1 MQPLQGTITKRM
13 NCVLGDFFD
22 EFRSV
27 YVAGYCADD
36 FWRVYRSLKRSGTS
50 SARPSLQ
57 KELIDMFGVYH
68 IPCERGKDNA
78 YYKELIERSDL
89 PEPEDMENKM
99 LLFLYRNFREY
110 PSPEDFIKRL
120 VDKLTYDEDEQ
131 WRSDTLRLR
140 ILKQFIKYG
149 GCLTYKAERLQSDGK
164 IKNKTVNIYGG
175 KGYIKKYLS
184 GKANQKIKSLTDN
197 LHLLEDDVF
206 IVLENATKDQK
217 QPDGTY
223 GILKMA
229 DDIASAKFRSGGAT
243 KKSLYLFAMVY
254 GMSFEDID
262 TDDALSSLPDIEKD
276 LFRDYYT
283 NNLMRYMHAF
293 YRENYKAFENPSGRG
308 VNYKNFAEVIYLYY
322 LANDYTAEEKI
333 KRSNEMILRVQEM
346 QRSTGNR
353 VSASV
358 MGGTRRYYD
367 LVKGQDERFFKLSE
381 DELAEYICNN
391 YNCSRQKTEKGK
403 SASLIVGELQVE
415 DEQETAYSVYK
426 DIIEEL
432 LDTLAENECWSREE
446 IKEYIKEME
455 EKPEFKGK
463 RISQRDVSREYLLP
477 TCNYG
482 LWFTDISADFKSGLT
497 GISDKIIAASE
508 KTGIEVST
516 DNMVAFVETLKGMQR
531 FMGKEVKEEEKK
543 GTDRQEHT
551 ELKMA
556 KTDALYVESSSGVT
570 RTKLLTAFYYL
581 FNARYADDFGEYGMS
596 FREVF
601 DMFSEEARPYLEDAY
616 YPAIDPKNIFDV
628 LLIFSS
634 YSYLNMG

>member
-1 MQPLQGTITKRM
+1 M

-22 EFRSV
+22 EFRSE
-27 YVAGYCADD
+27 YFAGYCADD

-206 IVLENATKDQK
+206 IVLENATKE
-217 QPDGTY
+217 
-223 GILKMA
+223 
-229 DDIASAKFRSGGAT
+229 KFRSGGAT

-403 SASLIVGELQVE
+403 SASLVVGELQVE

-455 EKPEFKGK
+455 EKSEFKGK

-508 KTGIEVST
+508 KTGMEIST
-516 DNMVAFVETLKGMQR
+516 DNMVPFVETLKGMQR

-551 ELKMA
+551 DLKMA
-556 KTDALYVESSSGVT
+556 KTDALYVDSSSGVT

-581 FNARYADDFGEYGMS
+581 FNARYADDFGECGMS

-601 DMFSEEARPYLEDAY
+601 DMFSEEVRPYLEDAY

>member
-1 MQPLQGTITKRM
+1 MNERGFTERMVSALEKLQ
-13 NCVLGDFFD
+13 D
-22 EFRSV
+22 EFV
-27 YVAGYCADD
+27 NIYC
-36 FWRVYRSLKRSGTS
+36 K
-50 SARPSLQ
+50 
-57 KELIDMFGVYH
+57 
-68 IPCERGKDNA
+68 
-78 YYKELIERSDL
+78 
-89 PEPEDMENKM
+89 
-99 LLFLYRNFREY
+99 
-110 PSPEDFIKRL
+110 EDFDVKLNNLRRAKNTSGWPSRLNELYALLDDCGINYEQNRETEYYERL
-120 VDKLTYDEDEQ
+120 VNEEKIPSFEDLAGIMVSALFEKFLVYP
-131 WRSDTLRLR
+131 RPEEYMERMIDRLGSDDWSNDTVRVR
-140 ILKQFIKYG
+140 ILKQFVKYG
-149 GCLTYKAERLQSDGK
+149 NCLTYQSEDNAG
-164 IKNKTVNIYGG
+164 NKTETVKIYGG
-175 KGYIKKYLS
+175 ETYLKKYL
-184 GKANQKIKSLTDN
+184 KEKLKKKVERVADELDAIC
-197 LHLLEDDVF
+197 DDIF
-206 IVLENATKDQK
+206 DVLDSATKEQK
-217 QPDGTY
+217 KPTGTY
-223 GILKMA
+223 GILKMV
-229 DDIASAKFRSGGAT
+229 DDLACGKFRVGGAT

-254 GMSFEDID
+254 GMSYEEVN

-346 QRSTGNR
+346 QRGKGNR
-353 VSASV
+353 VSANV
-358 MGGTRRYYD
+358 MGGTRRYID
-367 LVKGQDERFFKLSE
+367 MVNGQDEAFFGLSE

-403 SASLIVGELQVE
+403 NTTLVVGELQVE

-426 DIIEEL
+426 DVIEEL

-446 IKEYIKEME
+446 IKEHIKEME

-497 GISDKIIAASE
+497 GISDRIIAASR

-516 DNMVAFVETLKGMQR
+516 DNMVPFVETLKGMQR

-551 ELKMA
+551 NLKMA
-556 KTDALYVESSSGVT
+556 KTDALYVDSSSSVT

-581 FNARYADDFGEYGMS
+581 FNARYADDFGECGMS

-601 DMFSEEARPYLEDAY
+601 DMFSEEVRPYLEDAY
-616 YPAIDPKNIFDV
+616 YPDIDPKNIFDV